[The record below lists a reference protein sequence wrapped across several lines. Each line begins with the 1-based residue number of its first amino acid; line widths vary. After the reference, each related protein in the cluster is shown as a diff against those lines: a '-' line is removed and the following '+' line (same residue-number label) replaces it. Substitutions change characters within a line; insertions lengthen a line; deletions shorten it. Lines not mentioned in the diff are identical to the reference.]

1 MALLSEASP
10 ICRGKNLSWETVL
23 LFYNNMPRV
32 AMPKADF
39 NSYTEARINAWTQTH
54 SQIAR
59 QLAFYYEEDGICYP
73 RFTKEISYKD
83 LFAYMQNWAAKYF
96 IPNPY
101 APSLKGN
108 LPTSIYAYVTEAI
121 KNGSSDIDEI
131 LDSIFDTSLSSHDK
145 VIVYLSNFTNLL
157 IDNKKVSINTRTSG
171 LQAILHP
178 DIIYSED
185 PKRYFE
191 YYNSSLADTSNTQIK
206 PDHFSPLQQ
215 IFYGAPGTGKSHEIK
230 EKTETAEKDGRVIRT
245 TFHPDSDYSTFVGA
259 YKPTSVEVPVMTI
272 IGKEQVPVVNAK
284 PEKRIVYE
292 FVPQAFLKAYT
303 GAWKNLDKPF
313 YLIIEEINRG
323 NCAQIFGDLFQLL
336 DRNDEGESE
345 YPISPDEDIQKFLL
359 TNSKF
364 GFADLTEE
372 QKASIPEEIRSGHSF
387 KLPKNLR
394 IWATMNTSDQ
404 SLFPI
409 DSAFKRRWDWKYSP
423 IVNAA
428 KGWKIEVNGKRYDW
442 WEFLEKVN
450 DKIYFTTKSE
460 DKKMGYFFCKPHN
473 GIIDAE
479 TFVGKVI
486 FYIWNDVFK
495 DFADEAGDLFKDA
508 DNSQLSF
515 NKFYAGKGSESTGIA
530 KDKVELFLKNLKLDA
545 EQNSTEDLPVLDE
558 DGNDTTSSSN
568 SSFDFSK
575 YSINGTGY
583 YSKGMTVFKC
593 LELYANQN
601 KNSSA
606 NEVVEAWLSLGIKV
620 PNLVETNETHVSR
633 RQSTKDARFDEKS
646 KELVLSN
653 GETIFVSNQF
663 NVDRINDFISKVN
676 AQSWGIHI
684 EKA

>member
-1 MALLSEASP
+1 M
-10 ICRGKNLSWETVL
+10 
-23 LFYNNMPRV
+23 LFEIHFNHRIDNNHTMS
-32 AMPKADF
+32 
-39 NSYTEARINAWTQTH
+39 NS
-54 SQIAR
+54 S
-59 QLAFYYEEDGICYP
+59 
-73 RFTKEISYKD
+73 
-83 LFAYMQNWAAKYF
+83 
-96 IPNPY
+96 
-101 APSLKGN
+101 SLKA
-108 LPTSIYAYVTEAI
+108 LFRE
-121 KNGSSDIDEI
+121 
-131 LDSIFDTSLSSHDK
+131 
-145 VIVYLSNFTNLL
+145 YLSNCVQARRTTDDSSFIIGRTTVDSYVNHAEVDKLFDYAPEKWSH
-157 IDNKKVSINTRTSG
+157 ISSIYDIESS
-171 LQAILHP
+171 AKIL
-178 DIIYSED
+178 DIIKELTDDKDFRKKDKGTSQYFRSNAIKQYYCFLRAREIFKSEETAAQTNTV
-185 PKRYFE
+185 PKSEQTPDEFE
-191 YYNSSLADTSNTQIK
+191 
-206 PDHFSPLQQ
+206 PLQQ

-230 EKTETAEKDGRVIRT
+230 EKTATAEKEGRVIRT

-259 YKPTSVEVPVMTI
+259 YKPTSIDVPVMTI
-272 IGKEQVPVVNAK
+272 IDKEQVPVVNAK

-303 GAWKNLDKPF
+303 GAWKNQDKPF

-336 DRNDEGESE
+336 DRNDEGVSE

-359 TNSKF
+359 TNSKY

-372 QKASIPEEIRSGHSF
+372 QKASIPEKIRSGQTF
-387 KLPKNLR
+387 KLPKNLH

-423 IVNAA
+423 IVNAE
-428 KGWKIEVNGKRYDW
+428 KDWKIEVNGKRYDW
-442 WEFLEKVN
+442 WAFLEKVN
-450 DKIYFTTKSE
+450 DKIYSTTKSE

-479 TFVGKVI
+479 TFVGKLI

-495 DFADEAGDLFKDA
+495 DFVDEAGDLFKDA

-515 NKFYAGKGSESTGIA
+515 NKFYTGKGSESTGIA

-545 EQNSTEDLPVLDE
+545 EQNITEDLPVLDE
-558 DGNDTTSSSN
+558 NGNDTTGSSN

-575 YSINGTGY
+575 YSINGTGN
-583 YSKGMTVFKC
+583 YSKGMTVFRC
-593 LELYANQN
+593 LELYADQN
-601 KNSSA
+601 KNLSA
-606 NEVVEAWLSLGIKV
+606 NEVVDTWLSLGIKV
-620 PNLVETNETHVSR
+620 PNLVETNETHISR
-633 RQSTKDARFDEKS
+633 RLSTKDARFDEKS